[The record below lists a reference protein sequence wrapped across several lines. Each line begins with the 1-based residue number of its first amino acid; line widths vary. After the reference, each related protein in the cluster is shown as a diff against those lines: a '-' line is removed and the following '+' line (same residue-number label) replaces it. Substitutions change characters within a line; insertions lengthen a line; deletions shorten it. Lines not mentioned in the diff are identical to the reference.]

1 MIIHFHHSLYP
12 NSGDVKRIS
21 NIDREFSNC
30 YNDKTI
36 EVVFCPSRKL
46 GRVKGKD
53 FFKLSENTKKKY
65 CIPLIP
71 HANSLN
77 PYYESL
83 ILAFLC
89 KKYKPQAIIGEM
101 FFPKKLVEWVKTV
114 CPKTKVFADIHGAV
128 VDENL
133 YLNPTIEKSKLDK
146 LRETDQYTTQAADY
160 VLCQS
165 DEMKRYIVSNY
176 GVQPD
181 KICVYRC
188 GYDANLF
195 RHDRS
200 ARSQT
205 RKELGIGEE
214 DILFVYSGGMHKW
227 QKVDDSLR
235 LFNNYHHYN
244 SKSKMLVL
252 TGDGD
257 MLSEMMSQEEFSSIR
272 DVVVSTSVP
281 FQSVP
286 TYLNACDVAFLIRDN
301 HVMNAVASPTK
312 LAEYLA
318 CGLPVISSEVSK
330 YWVEKE
336 AEQYLLMADSKTINE
351 DIDNVISSVDR
362 SKVAL
367 YAINYL
373 SLDIDRENVKMF
385 LQNIEGGK

>member
-1 MIIHFHHSLYP
+1 MIIHFHHSLSP

-21 NIDREFSNC
+21 NIDREFSNY
-30 YNDKTI
+30 YNEKTI

-46 GRVKGKD
+46 GRVKGKE
-53 FFKLSENTKKKY
+53 FFKLSENTIKKY

-101 FFPKKLVEWVKTV
+101 FFPKKLVEWVKKV

-146 LRETDQYTTQAADY
+146 IRETDRYTTLAADY

-176 GVQPD
+176 GVEPE

-195 RHDRS
+195 KLDRS
-200 ARSQT
+200 ARTQT
-205 RKELGIGEE
+205 RKNLGIGEG
-214 DILFVYSGGMHKW
+214 DILFVYSGGLHKW

-235 LFNNYHHYN
+235 LFMNYHRYN
-244 SKSKMLVL
+244 KMSKMLVL
-252 TGDGD
+252 TGDSD
-257 MLSEMMSQEEFSSIR
+257 MFKEMIGQEEFLEIKD
-272 DVVVSTSVP
+272 DVVTTSVP

-330 YWVEKE
+330 YWVGKE
-336 AEQYLLMADSKTINE
+336 AEQYLLIADSTTLDE
-351 DIDNVISSVDR
+351 DINIAISKIDKQSIA
-362 SKVAL
+362 S

-373 SLDIDRENVKMF
+373 SLDIDRK
-385 LQNIEGGK
+385 NIHTFFNTTGV